1 MSAPVRSMP
10 AVRAD
15 RWQRPCRRSRSTP
28 IEGQVGWLVYNK
40 LKDRLHASGTGETR
54 YRLNVELD
62 DDIVGFGI
70 RGDRAVTRERR
81 SLRARYQLVDVST
94 GAVVLDATAGSDA
107 GIDVVSSEYATV
119 AAEQTAAERLS
130 DAVSD
135 QIVNPPGR
143 VRLADALRRGESGQG
158 QHRPRGRRSRPKD
171 SILPVPRCRRG
182 RSRVRWATGWLRQGK
197 PPSTRW
203 RGVR

>member
-1 MSAPVRSMP
+1 MRRALFLTV
-10 AVRAD
+10 AVLSVSGCQLQPLYSGGSSGQVATTL
-15 RWQRPCRRSRSTP
+15 SSVTVAP

-40 LKDRLHASGTGETR
+40 LKDRLAATGSGEAR
-54 YRLNVELD
+54 YRLDIELD
-62 DDIVGFGI
+62 DDIVGLGI

-130 DAVSD
+130 DVVAD
-135 QIVNPPGR
+135 QIVA
-143 VRLADALRRGESGQG
+143 RLSLYAARTPAAR
-158 QHRPRGRRSRPKD
+158 
-171 SILPVPRCRRG
+171 
-182 RSRVRWATGWLRQGK
+182 
-197 PPSTRW
+197 
-203 RGVR
+203 

>member
-1 MSAPVRSMP
+1 MLAGCQLQPLYSGGSAGPV
-10 AVRAD
+10 A
-15 RWQRPCRRSRSTP
+15 STLSSVTIAP

-40 LKDRLHASGTGETR
+40 LRDRLDGSGGTAR

-62 DDIVGFGI
+62 DNIVGLGI

-119 AAEQTAAERLS
+119 AAEHTAAERLS
-130 DAVSD
+130 EVVAD
-135 QIVNPPGR
+135 QIVA
-143 VRLADALRRGESGQG
+143 RLALFA
-158 QHRPRGRRSRPKD
+158 SRT
-171 SILPVPRCRRG
+171 RA
-182 RSRVRWATGWLRQGK
+182 SR
-197 PPSTRW
+197 
-203 RGVR
+203 

>member
-1 MSAPVRSMP
+1 LQPLYSGGSAGPV
-10 AVRAD
+10 A
-15 RWQRPCRRSRSTP
+15 STLSSVSIAP

-40 LKDRLHASGTGETR
+40 LKDRLGASDAGTR

-62 DDIVGFGI
+62 DNIVGLGI

-81 SLRARYQLVDVST
+81 SLRARYQLVEVAT

-130 DAVSD
+130 EVVAD
-135 QIVNPPGR
+135 QIVS
-143 VRLADALRRGESGQG
+143 RLALF
-158 QHRPRGRRSRPKD
+158 
-171 SILPVPRCRRG
+171 
-182 RSRVRWATGWLRQGK
+182 ATR
-197 PPSTRW
+197 TRAAQ
-203 RGVR
+203 